1 MSDEELAT
9 PVTVGQ
15 ILDAVIATSSL
26 PPVINN
32 NEIRQVVWKSPITIL
47 FKLIYDIAITTN
59 GSNTG

>member
-1 MSDEELAT
+1 MREEELAT

-32 NEIRQVVWKSPITIL
+32 NEIRQVVWKSPITQYFL
-47 FKLIYDIAITTN
+47 N
-59 GSNTG
+59 